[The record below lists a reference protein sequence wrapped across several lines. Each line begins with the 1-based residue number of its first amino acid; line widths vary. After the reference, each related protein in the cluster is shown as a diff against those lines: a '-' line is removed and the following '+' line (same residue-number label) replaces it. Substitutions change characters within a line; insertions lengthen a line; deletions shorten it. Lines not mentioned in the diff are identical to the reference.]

1 MRTHIVH
8 SQLTMSSRL
17 AGFLN
22 LEVGDPTAPG
32 APACLRMG
40 PTRAYAERNTPAH
53 PNLIKLY
60 SVTLRYKANLVSN
73 PKLP

>member
-1 MRTHIVH
+1 
-8 SQLTMSSRL
+8 
-17 AGFLN
+17 
-22 LEVGDPTAPG
+22 
-32 APACLRMG
+32 MG